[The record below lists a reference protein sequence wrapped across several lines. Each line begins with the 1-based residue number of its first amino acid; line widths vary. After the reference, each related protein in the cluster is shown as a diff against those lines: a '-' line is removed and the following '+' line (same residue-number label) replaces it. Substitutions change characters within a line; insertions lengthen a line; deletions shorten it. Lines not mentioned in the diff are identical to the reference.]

1 MVKGGR
7 QSTCVVGQHSREK
20 RENNVPAG
28 TLALVRS
35 PLALR
40 CSREQNALHTLI
52 RQRHLTPSCGGRV
65 PTAERT
71 LDPARMFM
79 ESLTTGPELENNQGH
94 SRPGR
99 ASSKSGHVRCAM

>member
-7 QSTCVVGQHSREK
+7 QSTCLAEQHSREL

-40 CSREQNALHTLI
+40 CSREQTALHTLI
-52 RQRHLTPSCGGRV
+52 RHRHLTPSCGGRV

-71 LDPARMFM
+71 HRDVTTRRYTRGGSRM
-79 ESLTTGPELENNQGH
+79 PELGSYGA
-94 SRPGR
+94 SRDSNG
-99 ASSKSGHVRCAM
+99 V